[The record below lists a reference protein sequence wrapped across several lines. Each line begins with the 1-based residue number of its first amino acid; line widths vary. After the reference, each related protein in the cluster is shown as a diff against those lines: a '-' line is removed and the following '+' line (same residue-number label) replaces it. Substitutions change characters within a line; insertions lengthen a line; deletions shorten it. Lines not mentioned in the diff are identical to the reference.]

1 MKILLRMK
9 NTILK
14 LQEDQMEDLK
24 EFWNFKKKEQWVKP
38 HSWNQ
43 SKRV

>member
-1 MKILLRMK
+1 MKILLRTK

-24 EFWNFKKKEQWVKP
+24 EFWNDKMEEQCVKP
-38 HSWNQ
+38 Q
-43 SKRV
+43 A